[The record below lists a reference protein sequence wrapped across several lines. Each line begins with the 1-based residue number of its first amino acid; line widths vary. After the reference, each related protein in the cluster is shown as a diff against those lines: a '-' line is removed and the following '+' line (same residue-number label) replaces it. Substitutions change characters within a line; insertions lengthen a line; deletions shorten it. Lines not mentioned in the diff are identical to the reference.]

1 MIGLTAPSPG
11 SSYMVSPVNSRP
23 PSRHQTSLPPPP
35 PIWPPSGNMNSLST
49 GSVSVNSPANL
60 KQPTPPPSVCS
71 SMSPAPIRSPAS
83 IHAPTPTSF
92 HIPHPYPPHGTSSLT
107 SPAQSPVPPQSPSN
121 INQLM
126 RSSTAGTATPM
137 PSSHPSPVPQSHHT
151 ILPSGHHLTSQVV
164 S

>member
-83 IHAPTPTSF
+83 IHVPTPTSF